1 MTVIMYKNKHKA
13 ITLIELLVSI
23 GVIMATMGMVATF
36 IKYQKPHIE
45 LSGAANDLK
54 SALNQ
59 ARALSLTTQAQH
71 GVKFFLATNSY
82 QILRLS
88 SGEAVIASTTLPVNV
103 EYESIG
109 AFSGDTVSFNSAGGA
124 SSAGAIILQ
133 NSFNQTRQIIISPSG
148 YVHIE

>member
-1 MTVIMYKNKHKA
+1 MIFKNKTKA

-23 GVIMATMGMVATF
+23 GVIMATIGMVATF
-36 IKYQKPHIE
+36 IKYQKPNIE

-71 GVKFFLATNSY
+71 GVKFILATNSY

-88 SGEAVIASTTLPVNV
+88 SPAATVASTTLPLNV

-109 AFSGDTVSFNSAGGA
+109 AFSGDTASFNSAGGA

-133 NSFNQTRQIIISPSG
+133 NSFNQTKQVFISPSG